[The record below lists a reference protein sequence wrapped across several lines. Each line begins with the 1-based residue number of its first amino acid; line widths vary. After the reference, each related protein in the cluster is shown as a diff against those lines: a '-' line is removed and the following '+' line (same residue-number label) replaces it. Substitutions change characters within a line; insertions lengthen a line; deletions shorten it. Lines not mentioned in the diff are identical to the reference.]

1 MKSGTIMIL
10 GPDRDF
16 ISRKVFDLK
25 IIQTFPII
33 TTKSGK
39 TKLRTKKEEIDINGR
54 APESGLSN

>member
-10 GPDRDF
+10 DPVRDF

-39 TKLRTKKEEIDINGR
+39 TKLRTKKEEIDIN
-54 APESGLSN
+54 EYQHLSMYS

>member
-39 TKLRTKKEEIDINGR
+39 TKLRTKKEKIDINGR